1 MEKKIYEKPELISVI
16 DLDDEI
22 CDVQGE
28 TRLRIVNDANER
40 VDGIPVVSESD
51 IDWNDGWNLAK
62 KSTIWDDEDED

>member
-22 CDVQGE
+22 CDIQGE
-28 TRLRIVNDANER
+28 TRLRIVNDENER

-51 IDWNDGWNLAK
+51 IDWNDWNLAK
-62 KSTIWDDEDED
+62 KSTLWDDEDED